1 MMRAE
6 RGTIEA
12 GPLRPGQHRERD
24 TTVLARVVAL
34 TRMPVNDLKAEWR
47 ALFGTEAPNNSRGF
61 LELRL
66 AHRIQE
72 LTHGSVAREA
82 AKLLNG
88 LADEVH
94 GKPGRKSMIAD
105 SRNPVVGT
113 RLLREWDGIEHTV
126 TVMKDGFDWQGRKFK
141 SLSAV
146 ARAITGTQWNGYRF
160 FGLREGRRGQQ

>member
-1 MMRAE
+1 MMRTA
-6 RGTIEA
+6 RTTIEA
-12 GPLRPGQHRERD
+12 GPPPPGEHKKQD
-24 TTVLARVVAL
+24 ATMLARVVAL
-34 TRMPVNDLKAEWR
+34 KRMPVNDLRAEWR

-72 LTHGSVAREA
+72 LTCGGIARETA
-82 AKLLNG
+82 RLLNG
-88 LADEVH
+88 LANEVQ
-94 GKPGRKSMIAD
+94 GKPGRKTMIAD

-146 ARAITGTQWNGYRF
+146 ARTITGTQWNGYRF
-160 FGLREGRRGQQ
+160 FGLREGRRGQ